1 AFPHSLL
8 YQLRLLLSESLPCVQ
23 KAAAEVLAACAV
35 ACGPLLRSAL
45 SSFSLMLLRLAA
57 NETDAPHATRCCARK
72 ALRELLSSWQGLRMS
87 WRAWKAALPGRL
99 ATDQAQ
105 ALAAECLALLSELPH
120 NTPPKQ
126 ASGVAVPSLR
136 VLSP

>member
-1 AFPHSLL
+1 
-8 YQLRLLLSESLPCVQ
+8 
-23 KAAAEVLAACAV
+23 
-35 ACGPLLRSAL
+35 
-45 SSFSLMLLRLAA
+45 MLLRLAA

-87 WRAWKAALPGRL
+87 WRAWKAALPSGRL

-126 ASGVAVPSLR
+126 AAEEILALAVPCCSSQARATKEAAVVALQSLQTRLREDGKAAKKWGRSR
-136 VLSP
+136 VSRSWSWF